1 MTAHDHLAAMLNRL
15 KLTAIRDQ
23 LDSLVDEAGRAELTI
38 REALAL
44 FCEREIARRDQR
56 RIDMAFG
63 LARFPFVRDLAGFDF
78 AAQPSLDKAQ
88 TRELATGRFIAN
100 GEALLLLGP
109 PGVGK
114 THLAVAIGREAIVAG
129 YTVLFT
135 SATTLVAQL
144 ARAHQDGRLEERL
157 VHYAKPKLLIVD
169 ELGYLPFE
177 PHAAHLF
184 FQLVSRRY
192 EKGAMLLTSN
202 RAVGEWGSVFGDPVV
217 ATAIL
222 DRLLHHSHVITIR
235 GDSYRLR
242 EKRRSG
248 LLPKTAQTAQP
259 APASA

>member
-1 MTAHDHLAAMLNRL
+1 MSGHDHLVAMLNRL
-15 KLTAIRDQ
+15 KLTALRDQ
-23 LDSLVDEAGRAELTI
+23 LDSLIDEAARQDLTI
-38 REALAL
+38 RDALTL

-56 RIDMAFG
+56 RIDMSFG

-78 AAQPSLDKAQ
+78 GAQPSIDKAQ
-88 TRELATGRFIAN
+88 VRELATGRFIAN
-100 GEALLLLGP
+100 GEAVLLLGP

-135 SATTLVAQL
+135 PTMTLVAQL
-144 ARAHQDGRLEERL
+144 AKAHDDGRLEERL
-157 VHYAKPKLLIVD
+157 SHYAKPKLLIVD

-177 PHAAHLF
+177 PNAAHLF

-192 EKGAMLLTSN
+192 ERGAMLVTSN
-202 RAVGEWGSVFGDPVV
+202 RAIGEWGSVFGDPVV

-222 DRLLHHSHVITIR
+222 DRLLHHSHVLTIR

-248 LLPKTAQTAQP
+248 LLQKS
-259 APASA
+259 APATQAASA